1 MHKIHDNHNNGNT
14 SRTEYSKRFISLRNS
29 NNNNKIGCLLLIS
42 YWCLRAPVFLLF
54 YLPFFSIFAIIS
66 FFKWV
71 LYVQSVVHHSTVG
84 LFYFHVFYR
93 LSVCYAHFF
102 FHIHIWFSFSF
113 WRALHFVKNVNTF
126 SIEPHLRFRGI
137 IWSDQAAHYGKM
149 HTICFGIK
157 KAFIT
162 RLMAIIE

>member
-102 FHIHIWFSFSF
+102 SIFTFDFLFHFDVHCILLKMLTRFPLGRIFDSVELYEVI
-113 WRALHFVKNVNTF
+113 RLRIMAKCTQYALALKK
-126 SIEPHLRFRGI
+126 HL
-137 IWSDQAAHYGKM
+137 
-149 HTICFGIK
+149 
-157 KAFIT
+157 
-162 RLMAIIE
+162 

>member
-1 MHKIHDNHNNGNT
+1 MKIPAEPNT
-14 SRTEYSKRFISLRNS
+14 QSDLSVCATVTTITKSVVCFLYLFGACERLFFFSFI
-29 NNNNKIGCLLLIS
+29 
-42 YWCLRAPVFLLF
+42 YH
-54 YLPFFSIFAIIS
+54 FFSIFAIIS

-102 FHIHIWFSFSF
+102 HIHIWFSFSF

-126 SIEPHLRFRGI
+126 SIGPHFRFRGI